1 MKTKL
6 CFSVVLAIVIN
17 VVFAGTYYV
26 APGGDD
32 SGPGTESQPWLT
44 IQHAAN
50 VMTAGDMVY
59 IKAGTY
65 NEMVHQNINS
75 GTNANYIIFS
85 AFPGDEGNVIID
97 GTGIMVPDYTGLF
110 YIDDVDYINVSGLNI
125 LNSKEA
131 GIMIDFSTYIL
142 INNCHMYN
150 THSSGIGVWDCSNI
164 IIENS
169 DIDHACMGNQGGAM
183 DIQECL
189 TISGTKYFEVR
200 NNMVHDNTVDLLGG
214 EGIDIKEACENGKVY
229 NNEVYDLMYDLGI
242 YVDAWSSNCEN
253 IEVYN
258 NIVYNTSIGI
268 ALSSESG
275 GVLQNIDV
283 FNNLVYN
290 NRENGIVISNW
301 DQNGLRKDINITNNT
316 IYQNGEPGSWGGG
329 IFIETANV
337 QNIDIRNNICSDN
350 AEWQIAVNTMNNITV
365 DYNLIDQFMGW
376 NDPGEL
382 EIKGTNFLEADPL
395 FTDAA
400 NKDFHLLA
408 NSPCIDAGNFLNTPD
423 FDFDYLIRP
432 YDGDNNGS
440 ALFDMGAHEY
450 GSNPFD
456 IEDDRVKTSG
466 IGQIYPNPCSGIIYL
481 PIESL
486 CNNEL
491 LVELIDVHGHIFPLL
506 KKDNQGP
513 SRLLF
518 DLSDYSG
525 GIYFMRIKYGNDIK
539 VEKLIIR

>member
-6 CFSVVLAIVIN
+6 CFSVVLAFVIN

-26 APGGDD
+26 APGGDN

-97 GTGIMVPDYTGLF
+97 GTDIMVPDYTGLF
-110 YIDDVDYINVSGLNI
+110 YIDNVDYIKVSGLSI
-125 LNSKEA
+125 RNSKEA
-131 GIMIDFSTYIL
+131 GIMIDFSTHIS

-150 THSSGIGVWDCSNI
+150 THSSGIGVWNCSNI
-164 IIENS
+164 IVENN
-169 DIDHACMGNQGGAM
+169 DIDHACMGNQGGAA

-189 TISGTKYFEVR
+189 TISGTKDFEVK
-200 NNMVHDNTVDLLGG
+200 NNKVHDNTVNILGG

-350 AEWQIAVNTMNNITV
+350 AEWQIAVNTMNSITV

-400 NKDFHLLA
+400 NKDFHLQV

-440 ALFDMGAHEY
+440 ALFDIGAHEY

-525 GIYFMRIKYGNDIK
+525 GIYFMRIKYGNYIK

>member
-6 CFSVVLAIVIN
+6 CFTVVLAFIIHS
-17 VVFAGTYYV
+17 VFAGTYYV
-26 APGGDD
+26 APDGND
-32 SGPGTESQPWLT
+32 SYPGSESQPWLT

-65 NEMVHQNINS
+65 NEMVHLSINS
-75 GTNANYIIFS
+75 GTNANHIIFS
-85 AFPGDEGNVIID
+85 VFPGDEGNVIID

-131 GIMIDFSTYIL
+131 GIMIDFSTHIS
-142 INNCHMYN
+142 INNCYIHN

-164 IIENS
+164 IVENN

-229 NNEVYDLMYDLGI
+229 NNEVYNLSYDLGI
-242 YVDAWSSNCEN
+242 YVDAWSSICQN
-253 IEVYN
+253 IVIYN
-258 NIVYNTSIGI
+258 NTVYNTTIGI

-301 DQNGLRKDINITNNT
+301 AQNGLRKYINIINNT

-329 IFIETANV
+329 IFIETTNV
-337 QNIDIRNNICSDN
+337 QNIAIRNNICSDN
-350 AEWQIAVNTMNNITV
+350 AEWQIAVNIMNNITV

-382 EIKGTNFLEADPL
+382 EVKGTNYIETDPL
-395 FTDAA
+395 FVNAA
-400 NKDFHLLA
+400 SKDFHLQV
-408 NSPCIDAGNFLNTPD
+408 NSPCIDAGNSLNAPD

-440 ALFDMGAHEY
+440 DLFDIGAHEY
-450 GSNPFD
+450 GSNPFNID
-456 IEDDRVKTSG
+456 GNSEKISG
-466 IGQIYPNPCSGIIYL
+466 IGQIYPNPCNGNIYL

-486 CNNEL
+486 GTNAL
-491 LVELIDVHGHIFPLL
+491 LVELIDVNGHIFPLI
-506 KKDNQGP
+506 KKDKQGP
-513 SRLLF
+513 SRLSF
-518 DLSDYSG
+518 DLSNYAG
-525 GIYFMRIKYGNDIK
+525 GMYFMRIKYGNDIK
-539 VEKLIIR
+539 VEKLIIQ